1 MRRPARAGGLL
12 DEGSRLTPGKKPT
25 APVCL
30 AASQTLKAKSQ
41 KLPPI
46 PLLPDRVKFRSS
58 STTSETGLPSFG
70 AKLKQE
76 REKRKISLEE
86 ISGTTKIGTRMLQAL
101 EEDKFDQLPG
111 GIFNKGF
118 VRSYSR
124 CVGLDEDQT
133 VAEYLVA
140 SGDAPPPRT
149 DIGFDGDVARASEE
163 NIRRLE
169 AISDTPRR
177 PVPWGYLAALLLLVA
192 LALSLWTRQQRQ
204 HAKTQVQAAPP
215 AATTPAPIA
224 GSGQEATPRNG
235 NEASANSPSSVP
247 PKDES
252 VSSSVPGEFT
262 VVIQAREDSWVSIT
276 DDGKTTA
283 SELLAAGGERTV
295 KAQKEIL
302 VKVGNSGGVNF
313 IFNGKKVETG
323 GEYGVVKTVAFGPNG
338 ISPAPPTP

>member
-1 MRRPARAGGLL
+1 M
-12 DEGSRLTPGKKPT
+12 
-25 APVCL
+25 
-30 AASQTLKAKSQ
+30 
-41 KLPPI
+41 
-46 PLLPDRVKFRSS
+46 
-58 STTSETGLPSFG
+58 PSFG
-70 AKLKQE
+70 EKLKQE

-149 DIGFDGDVARASEE
+149 EIGFDGDIHRANEE

-177 PVPWGYLAALLLLVA
+177 PVPWGLLAALLLLIA
-192 LALSLWTRQQRQ
+192 LALSIWTRQQRQ
-204 HAKTQVQAAPP
+204 HPAPP
-215 AATTPAPIA
+215 VRPAPAAAITPTPIA
-224 GSGQEATPRNG
+224 ASGPGVGQDSGAASPTNSPAAVPRN
-235 NEASANSPSSVP
+235 EELASAT
-247 PKDES
+247 
-252 VSSSVPGEFT
+252 VPGEFT

-276 DDGKTTA
+276 ADGKTTA
-283 SELLAAGGERTV
+283 SELLASGDERTV
-295 KAQKEIL
+295 KAQKEIT
-302 VKVGNSGGVNF
+302 VKAGNSGGVNF
-313 IFNGKKVETG
+313 LFNGKKVETG
-323 GEYGVVKTVAFGPNG
+323 GEYGVVKTITFGPHG
-338 ISPAPPTP
+338 VSSAPPTP

>member
-1 MRRPARAGGLL
+1 M
-12 DEGSRLTPGKKPT
+12 
-25 APVCL
+25 
-30 AASQTLKAKSQ
+30 
-41 KLPPI
+41 
-46 PLLPDRVKFRSS
+46 
-58 STTSETGLPSFG
+58 PSFG
-70 AKLKQE
+70 EKLKQE
-76 REKRKISLEE
+76 REKRKISLDE

-177 PVPWGYLAALLLLVA
+177 PVPWGYLAALLLVIA

-204 HAKTQVQAAPP
+204 HTKAQAPP
-215 AATTPAPIA
+215 APAAAITPAPIA
-224 GSGQEATPRNG
+224 VSNQGATPGSG
-235 NEASANSPSSVP
+235 NEAPANSPSSVP

-252 VSSSVPGEFT
+252 ASSSVPGEFT
-262 VVIQAREDSWVSIT
+262 LVLQAREDSWVSIT
-276 DDGKTTA
+276 ADGRATA
-283 SELLAAGGERTV
+283 SELLAAGDERTV
-295 KAQKEIL
+295 KAQKKIT
-302 VKVGNSGGVNF
+302 VKTGNSGGVNF
-313 IFNGKKVETG
+313 LFNGKKVETG
-323 GEYGVVKTVAFGPNG
+323 GEYGVVKTITFGPHG

>member
-1 MRRPARAGGLL
+1 
-12 DEGSRLTPGKKPT
+12 
-25 APVCL
+25 
-30 AASQTLKAKSQ
+30 
-41 KLPPI
+41 
-46 PLLPDRVKFRSS
+46 LLPDRVKFRSS
-58 STTSETGLPSFG
+58 SITSETGLPSFG
-70 AKLKQE
+70 EKLKQE
-76 REKRKISLEE
+76 REKRKISLDE

-177 PVPWGYLAALLLLVA
+177 PVPWGYLAALLLVIA

-204 HAKTQVQAAPP
+204 HTKAQAPP
-215 AATTPAPIA
+215 APAAAITPAPIA
-224 GSGQEATPRNG
+224 VSNQGATPGSG
-235 NEASANSPSSVP
+235 NEAPANSPSSVP

-252 VSSSVPGEFT
+252 ASSSVPGEFT
-262 VVIQAREDSWVSIT
+262 LVLQAREDSWVSIT
-276 DDGKTTA
+276 ADGRATA
-283 SELLAAGGERTV
+283 SELLAAGDERTV
-295 KAQKEIL
+295 KAQKKIT
-302 VKVGNSGGVNF
+302 VKTGNSGGVNF
-313 IFNGKKVETG
+313 LFNGKKVETG
-323 GEYGVVKTVAFGPNG
+323 GEYGVVKTITFGPHG

>member
-1 MRRPARAGGLL
+1 M
-12 DEGSRLTPGKKPT
+12 
-25 APVCL
+25 
-30 AASQTLKAKSQ
+30 
-41 KLPPI
+41 
-46 PLLPDRVKFRSS
+46 
-58 STTSETGLPSFG
+58 PSFG

-149 DIGFDGDVARASEE
+149 EIGFDGDVARASEE

-177 PVPWGYLAALLLLVA
+177 SMPWGLLAALLLVLA
-192 LALSLWTRQQRQ
+192 LGLSLWTRQQRQ
-204 HAKTQVQAAPP
+204 RANPPVRPGP
-215 AATTPAPIA
+215 AASAPVAPGGAGVNGVAAASGEGSTSNAQATVSPDGLVSPAI
-224 GSGQEATPRNG
+224 SGA
-235 NEASANSPSSVP
+235 
-247 PKDES
+247 
-252 VSSSVPGEFT
+252 FT
-262 VVIQAREDSWVSIT
+262 VVIQAREESWISIST
-276 DDGKTTA
+276 DGKTTA
-283 SELLAAGGERTV
+283 SELLAAGDQRTV
-295 KAQKEIL
+295 QGQSEVIVKA
-302 VKVGNSGGVNF
+302 GNAGGVSF
-313 IFNGKKVETG
+313 VFNGKKIDARG
-323 GEYGVVKTVAFGPNG
+323 GYGEVKTFTFGPSG
-338 ISPAPPTP
+338 LSSTTSTP